1 MRLPVF
7 AVDIADP
14 VRIGESE
21 VPLHRPEWM
30 LPTGHG
36 GFAMGCCDGGPG
48 RRYHGLLN
56 GAANPPVDRVAT
68 VGEPVI
74 EVDGVDVRTVPLR
87 FEKRGD
93 RARWVSRGEGWTVE
107 RELAVGYRE
116 NTAAMRVIVKR
127 EGKARA
133 IGVRIGMAVL
143 LRDFH
148 TLDEAIDAKSFAIDV
163 HGDGFAAARTP
174 VGDLCHQEEPVYRV
188 EVRAKGARFVERGRV
203 ETGIG
208 VPHELDRGDETQ
220 EARYWP
226 GDFEAEL
233 AADDESLTVDLLIAF
248 NDDALPVGL
257 LDDESRAARL
267 EELAAR
273 FGEDDLRALAVASDD
288 FLVERVVDGESCMS
302 VIAGYPWFADWGRD
316 TMIALP
322 GLLLVTGRHDE
333 ALSTLRTYARHVSEG
348 MIPNRFDDYGG
359 PPHYNTVDA
368 SLWFHH
374 AAAEYLRSSGD
385 ERGYREKLLPACLEI
400 IEGYMRGT
408 RYGIGVDGADGLVF
422 AGDDTTQ
429 LTWMDAKRDGK
440 VFTPRHGKA
449 VEINALW
456 FNALR
461 STAAAM
467 RVVGADASK
476 AYELDAMAERVRESF
491 NEAFLGGPGG
501 GLIDCLRPDGKGGW
515 EATDELRPN
524 QLFAVSLAYSPLDD
538 EAKRR
543 VVEVCEREL
552 LTPMGMRT
560 LSREHPR
567 YRAHFTGDMMSR
579 DDAYHNGTVW
589 PWLIGPMA
597 EAVLR
602 VGGFSDEAK
611 RRARAMI
618 EPLIATMKSGCLG
631 QICEVSDGD
640 EPRLEQG
647 CIAQAWSVAEVLRIG
662 VLVRG

>member
-1 MRLPVF
+1 MNLPLF
-7 AVDIADP
+7 AVEIADP
-14 VRIGESE
+14 VASGKKD
-21 VPLHRPEWM
+21 VALHRPEW
-30 LPTGHG
+30 LLTTGHG
-36 GFAMGCCDGGPG
+36 GFAMGCCDGFPG

-56 GAANPPVDRVAT
+56 AAATPPVDRVAT
-68 VGEPVI
+68 VGEPVVEI
-74 EVDGVDVRTVPLR
+74 DGVDVRTVELR

-93 RARWVSRGEGWTVE
+93 RVSWESRGDGWSVA
-107 RELAVGYRE
+107 RELAVGFRE
-116 NTAAMRVIVKR
+116 NTAAMRVTVRR
-127 EGKARA
+127 ERKAGA

-148 TLDEAIDAKSFAIDV
+148 KLDEEIGAGDFEIDARV
-163 HGDGFAAARTP
+163 DGFVASRALGEAR
-174 VGDLCHQEEPVYRV
+174 HRV
-188 EVRAKGARFVERGRV
+188 EVRATGARFVERGRV

-208 VPHELDRGDETQ
+208 VPHELDRGDETL

-233 AADDESLTVDLLIAF
+233 AAGEESLTVEVVIAF
-248 NDDALPVGL
+248 NDEALPVGL
-257 LDDESRAARL
+257 LDNSSRAQRL
-267 EELAAR
+267 ERLASR
-273 FGEDDLRALAVASDD
+273 FEEDDLRALASASDD
-288 FLVERVVDGESCMS
+288 FLVVRVVGGESCMS

-322 GLLLVTGRHDE
+322 GLLLVTGRHEE

-374 AAAEYLRSSGD
+374 AAAEYLRASGD
-385 ERGYREKLLPACLEI
+385 ERGYREELRPACLEI

-408 RYGIGVDGADGLVF
+408 RYGIGVDETDGLVF

-461 STAAAM
+461 STAEAM
-467 RVVGADASK
+467 RTAGADQAR
-476 AYELDAMAERVRESF
+476 ADELDAMAERVRWSF
-491 NEAFLGGPGG
+491 NEKFLGGPGG
-501 GLIDCLRPDGKGGW
+501 GLIDCLRPDGNGGW

-524 QLFAVSLAYSPLDD
+524 QLFAVSLPHSPLDD
-538 EAKRR
+538 DVKRR
-543 VVEVCEREL
+543 VVEVCERDL

-560 LSREHPR
+560 LSRDHRR
-567 YRAHFTGDMMSR
+567 YRDHFTGDMMSR

-597 EAVLR
+597 EATLR

-611 RRARAMI
+611 RKARAMI
-618 EPLIATMKSGCLG
+618 RPLIETMTSGCLG

-647 CIAQAWSVAEVLRIG
+647 CVAQAWSVAEVLRIS
-662 VLVRG
+662 VLAAD

>member
-1 MRLPVF
+1 MTLPVF
-7 AVDIADP
+7 AVEIADP
-14 VRIGESE
+14 VASGKKE
-21 VPLHRPEWM
+21 VALHRPEW
-30 LPTGHG
+30 LLTTGHG
-36 GFAMGCCDGGPG
+36 GFAMGCCDGFAG

-56 GAANPPVDRVAT
+56 AAATPPVDRVAT
-68 VGEPVI
+68 VGEPVV
-74 EVDGVDVRTVPLR
+74 EVEGVDVRTVALR

-93 RARWVSRGEGWTVE
+93 RVRWESRGEGWLVE
-107 RELAVGYRE
+107 RELTVGERE
-116 NTAAMRVIVKR
+116 NTAAMRVTVRR
-127 EGKARA
+127 EGKAGA
-133 IGVRIGMAVL
+133 IGVRIGMPVL

-148 TLDEAIDAKSFAIDV
+148 KLDEEIGAGDFEIDV
-163 HGDGFAAARTP
+163 RGDGFAAWRTLGEAR
-174 VGDLCHQEEPVYRV
+174 HRV
-188 EVRAKGARFVERGRV
+188 EVRATGARFVERERV
-203 ETGIG
+203 ETGIA
-208 VPHELDRGDETQ
+208 VPHELDRGDETL

-233 AADDESLTVDLLIAF
+233 AAGEESLTVEVLIAF

-257 LDDESRAARL
+257 LDDSSRAERL

-273 FGEDDLRALAVASDD
+273 FEEDDLRALAVASDD
-288 FLVERVVDGESCMS
+288 FLVERVVGGESCMS

-322 GLLLVTGRHDE
+322 GLLLVTGCHDE

-359 PPHYNTVDA
+359 SPHYNTVDA

-374 AAAEYLRSSGD
+374 ASAEYLRASGD
-385 ERGYREKLLPACLEI
+385 ERGYREELLPACLEI
-400 IEGYMRGT
+400 IAGYSAGT

-429 LTWMDAKRDGK
+429 LTWMDAKRGEK

-467 RVVGADASK
+467 RAIGSDASK
-476 AYELDAMAERVRESF
+476 ADELDAMAERVRESF

-524 QLFAVSLAYSPLDD
+524 QLFAVSLPHSPLD
-538 EAKRR
+538 EGAKRR

-560 LSREHPR
+560 LSRDHPR

-579 DDAYHNGTVW
+579 DNAYHNGTVW
-589 PWLIGPMA
+589 PWLIGPTA
-597 EAVLR
+597 EATLR
-602 VGGFSDEAK
+602 VGGFDDDAK
-611 RRARAMI
+611 RKARAMI
-618 EPLIATMKSGCLG
+618 RPLVETMNSGCLG

-662 VLVRG
+662 VLVRE

>member
-1 MRLPVF
+1 M
-7 AVDIADP
+7 
-14 VRIGESE
+14 
-21 VPLHRPEWM
+21 
-30 LPTGHG
+30 
-36 GFAMGCCDGGPG
+36 
-48 RRYHGLLN
+48 
-56 GAANPPVDRVAT
+56 
-68 VGEPVI
+68 
-74 EVDGVDVRTVPLR
+74 RTVALR

-93 RARWVSRGEGWTVE
+93 RVRWESRGEGWLVE
-107 RELAVGYRE
+107 RELTVGERE
-116 NTAAMRVIVKR
+116 NTATMRVTLKR
-127 EGKARA
+127 EGKVGA
-133 IGVRIGMAVL
+133 IGVRIGMPVL

-148 TLDEAIDAKSFAIDV
+148 KLDEEIEAGDFEIDAR
-163 HGDGFAAARTP
+163 GDGFVAWRTLGEAR
-174 VGDLCHQEEPVYRV
+174 HRV
-188 EVRAKGARFVERGRV
+188 EVRATGARFVERGRV
-203 ETGIG
+203 EAGIA
-208 VPHELDRGDETQ
+208 VPHELDRGDETL

-233 AADDESLTVDLLIAF
+233 ADGDDSLTVDLLIAF
-248 NDDALPVGL
+248 NNDALPAGL
-257 LDDESRAARL
+257 LDDGSRAGRL
-267 EELAAR
+267 ERLAAR
-273 FGEDDLRALAVASDD
+273 FEEDDLRALASASDD
-288 FLVERVVDGESCMS
+288 FLVERVVGGESCMS

-374 AAAEYLRSSGD
+374 AAAEYLRASGD
-385 ERGYREKLLPACLEI
+385 HAGYREELLPACLEI
-400 IEGYMRGT
+400 IAGYSAGT
-408 RYGIGVDGADGLVF
+408 RYGIGVDKADGLVF

-461 STAAAM
+461 STAEAM
-467 RVVGADASK
+467 RAVGADAER
-476 AYELDAMAERVRESF
+476 ADELEAMAERVRASF
-491 NEAFLGGPGG
+491 NSALLDGPGG
-501 GLIDCLRPDGKGGW
+501 GLIDCLRLDGSGGW
-515 EATDELRPN
+515 EATDKLRPN
-524 QLFAVSLAYSPLDD
+524 QLFAVSLPHSPLD
-538 EAKRR
+538 EGARRR

-560 LSREHPR
+560 LSRDHRR

-602 VGGFSDEAK
+602 VGGFSDDAK
-611 RRARAMI
+611 RKARAMI
-618 EPLIATMKSGCLG
+618 EPLIGTMKSGCLG

>member
-1 MRLPVF
+1 MTLPVF
-7 AVDIADP
+7 AVEIADP
-14 VRIGESE
+14 VASGKKE
-21 VPLHRPEWM
+21 VPLHRPEWL

-36 GFAMGCCDGGPG
+36 GFAMGCCDGFPG

-56 GAANPPVDRVAT
+56 AAATPPVDRVAT

-74 EVDGVDVRTVPLR
+74 KVNGVDVRTVPLQ
-87 FEKRGD
+87 FEKQGD
-93 RARWVSRGEGWTVE
+93 RVRWESRGEGWSVE

-116 NTAAMRVIVKR
+116 NTAAMRVTVRR
-127 EGKARA
+127 EGKAGA

-148 TLDEAIDAKSFAIDV
+148 KLDEEIEAGDFEIDARE
-163 HGDGFAAARTP
+163 DGFVASRALGEAR
-174 VGDLCHQEEPVYRV
+174 HRV
-188 EVRAKGARFVERGRV
+188 EVRATGARFVERGRV
-203 ETGIG
+203 ETGIA
-208 VPHELDRGDETQ
+208 VPHELDRGDETL

-233 AADDESLTVDLLIAF
+233 AAGDDSLTVEVLIAF
-248 NDDALPVGL
+248 NEDALPVGL
-257 LDDESRAARL
+257 LDDLSRAGRL
-267 EELAAR
+267 ERLAAR
-273 FGEDDLRALAVASDD
+273 FEEDDLRALAVASDD
-288 FLVERVVDGESCMS
+288 FLVERMVGGESCMS

-374 AAAEYLRSSGD
+374 ASAEYLRASGD
-385 ERGYREKLLPACLEI
+385 ERGYREELLPACLEI
-400 IEGYMRGT
+400 IAGYSAGT

-461 STAAAM
+461 STASAM
-467 RVVGADASK
+467 RVVGADAER
-476 AYELDAMAERVRESF
+476 ADELEAMAERVHESF
-491 NEAFLGGPGG
+491 NSAFLSGPGG
-501 GLIDCLRPDGKGGW
+501 GLVDCLRPDGKGGW

-524 QLFAVSLAYSPLDD
+524 QLFAVSLPHSPLDE

-560 LSREHPR
+560 LSRDHRR
-567 YRAHFTGDMMSR
+567 YWAHFTGDMMSR

-602 VGGFSDEAK
+602 VGGFSDESK
-611 RRARAMI
+611 RKARAMI
-618 EPLIATMKSGCLG
+618 EPLIGTMKSGCLG

-662 VLVRG
+662 ALVRG

>member
-1 MRLPVF
+1 MTLPVF
-7 AVDIADP
+7 AVEIADP
-14 VRIGESE
+14 VASGKKE
-21 VPLHRPEWM
+21 VPLHRPEWL

-36 GFAMGCCDGGPG
+36 GFAMGCCDGFPG

-56 GAANPPVDRVAT
+56 AAATPPVDRVAT
-68 VGEPVI
+68 VGEPVV
-74 EVDGVDVRTVPLR
+74 EVDGIDVRRVPLR
-87 FEKRGD
+87 FEKQGD
-93 RARWVSRGEGWTVE
+93 RVRWESRGEGWRVE

-116 NTAAMRVIVKR
+116 NTAAMRVTVTR
-127 EGKARA
+127 EGKAGA
-133 IGVRIGMAVL
+133 IGLRVGMPVL

-148 TLDEAIDAKSFAIDV
+148 KLDEEVGAGDLEIDARE
-163 HGDGFAAARTP
+163 DGFVASRALGEAR
-174 VGDLCHQEEPVYRV
+174 HRV
-188 EVRAKGARFVERGRV
+188 ELRAKGARFVERGRV
-203 ETGIG
+203 ETGIA
-208 VPHELDRGDETQ
+208 VPHELDRGDETL

-233 AADDESLTVDLLIAF
+233 AKSDESLTVEVLIAF

-257 LDDESRAARL
+257 LDDASRAARL

-273 FGEDDLRALAVASDD
+273 FGDDDLRALAVASDD
-288 FLVERVVDGESCMS
+288 FLVERMVDGESCMS

-322 GLLLVTGRHDE
+322 GLLLVTGRHGE
-333 ALSTLRTYARHVSEG
+333 ALSTLRTYARHVSDG

-359 PPHYNTVDA
+359 APHYNTVDA

-374 AAAEYLRSSGD
+374 ASAEYLRASGD
-385 ERGYREKLLPACLEI
+385 ERGYREELLPACLEI
-400 IEGYMRGT
+400 IAGYARGT
-408 RYGIGVDGADGLVF
+408 RFGIGVDEADGLVF

-461 STAAAM
+461 STAEAM
-467 RVVGADASK
+467 RAVGADAER
-476 AYELDAMAERVRESF
+476 ADELEAMAERVRESF
-491 NEAFLGGPGG
+491 NDAFLGGPGG

-515 EATDELRPN
+515 EATDEMRPN
-524 QLFAVSLAYSPLDD
+524 QLFAVSLPHSPLDD

-552 LTPMGMRT
+552 LTPMGLRT
-560 LSREHPR
+560 LSRDHRR

-602 VGGFSDEAK
+602 VGGFSDDAK
-611 RRARAMI
+611 RKARGMI
-618 EPLIATMKSGCLG
+618 EPLIATMTSGCLG

-647 CIAQAWSVAEVLRIG
+647 CIAQAWSVAEILRIS
-662 VLVRG
+662 VLAEG